1 MSKDSLNSTPQS
13 NHNIAGDHSWH
24 WSPDSF
30 SRPLKSA
37 FLQLARR
44 NLLSRSVPQIL
55 TSTHS
60 CVFAVLPFHLVDSKH
75 NVTPVPVTLLILFYQ
90 IMYYKQLH
98 SRNLP
103 QHLLY
108 IDTTIPSLPCYCEQN
123 MSNCSISISYSEEK
137 MAWKD
142 NPRLNCNNTVTL

>member
-1 MSKDSLNSTPQS
+1 MALQ
-13 NHNIAGDHSWH
+13 
-24 WSPDSF
+24 SPDLF

-37 FLQLARR
+37 FIQLARR
-44 NLLSRSVPQIL
+44 NLLSRSVLQIL

-60 CVFAVLPFHLVDSKH
+60 CVGAVLPFHLVDSKH

-90 IMYYKQLH
+90 IIYYKQLH

-108 IDTTIPSLPCYCEQN
+108 IDTTIPSLPCYCEHNVN

-142 NPRLNCNNTVTL
+142 NPGLNCNNLVTL